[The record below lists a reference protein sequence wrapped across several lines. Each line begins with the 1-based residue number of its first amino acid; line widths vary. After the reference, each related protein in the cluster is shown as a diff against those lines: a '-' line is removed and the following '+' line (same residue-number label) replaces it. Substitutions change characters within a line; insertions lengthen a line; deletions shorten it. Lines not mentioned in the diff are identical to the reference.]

1 MTLIGWA
8 LDQTNVK
15 VVCANEQTNGKK
27 KKKEQT
33 NDQFMNE
40 HLLMVE
46 RNYNCKSYEKIK
58 IR

>member
-15 VVCANEQTNGKK
+15 VVCANEQTNGKE

-33 NDQFMNE
+33 NDQFMSEWTFVNGWAK
-40 HLLMVE
+40 L
-46 RNYNCKSYEKIK
+46 
-58 IR
+58 